1 MTANGQG
8 FILWKDQTWS
18 LSRQLWFKYR
28 SHSAMSDLLGLVA
41 GEEASQVPGGNAIEI
56 SNLFGNDSDSDF
68 DGGLGH
74 LLPSDDVHDSNAP
87 CALGV
92 DVRQPQAVAPGN
104 VSNAS
109 DSNDPFPFQGISM
122 RGRVGSGR
130 HGDRDQRQLLGL
142 HMRSQKQAR
151 KQQKVLSGML
161 KTLKGSTFRK
171 GGKTFRVDAKQKRGG
186 LCITLERQGQKG
198 NRYVRRIP
206 FGSFLEAA
214 YSKRASSSNVALAA
228 KLDVDPSTI
237 PKLQKTCAAEAM
249 RFQIRMLALL
259 LQFCQENPPLSSM
272 KNLG

>member
-1 MTANGQG
+1 MVLITAAVVQVQN
-8 FILWKDQTWS
+8 
-18 LSRQLWFKYR
+18 R
-28 SHSAMSDLLGLVA
+28 SHSAMSDLLDLVA
-41 GEEASQVPGGNAIEI
+41 GEEATEVPDGNAVEI
-56 SNLFGNDSDSDF
+56 SNLFGSDSDLDF
-68 DGGLGH
+68 DDRLGR
-74 LLPSDDVHDSNAP
+74 LLSSDDVHDSNSQ

-92 DVRQPQAVAPGN
+92 DGRQPQAVAP
-104 VSNAS
+104 
-109 DSNDPFPFQGISM
+109 SNDDFPFQGISM
-122 RGRVGSGR
+122 KGRVDSGR
-130 HGDRDQRQLLGL
+130 HGDQDQRRLLGL

-186 LCITLERQGQKG
+186 LCITLERQGQRG

-206 FGSFLEAA
+206 FASFLEAA
-214 YSKRASSSNVALAA
+214 YSKRASSSNVALGA

-259 LQFCQENPPLSSM
+259 LQYCQENPPLSSV
-272 KNLG
+272 KNLS